1 MQISAGRSGDRHSG
15 YRLLMNKTVIVLPGG
30 KWNTDGQVRRSWT
43 LPLAYLNCQL
53 SFESRVPTN
62 GTPTHLDIAVSVDR
76 SGV

>member
-1 MQISAGRSGDRHSG
+1 ME
-15 YRLLMNKTVIVLPGG
+15 YRWTGEEKL
-30 KWNTDGQVRRSWT
+30 T

-76 SGV
+76 RVFRSLPVPITHSRRLN